1 MVDEQFLQ
9 RRVRMAEE
17 MGRSPGRGGD
27 ANYSVISPA
36 YSRYRRPDARIARLI
51 HEALE
56 DADTVLN
63 VGAGTGSYEP
73 EDRGVTALEPS
84 AEMRARRPSTR
95 PKAIDGVAEALPF
108 DDESFAASMATF
120 SVHQWLDLRR
130 GLSEMRRV
138 TRGPVVVLTCDP
150 GALHRFWLAEYC
162 AEVLDVEARRY
173 PPLDSIAS
181 HLGGA
186 CEVVS
191 VPVPADCTDG
201 FQEAYFGR
209 PEAFLDP
216 DARRACS
223 AWSFVDPQVVT
234 RFEDRLARD
243 LSSGSWDA
251 RYGHFRREE
260 WFDGSLRLV
269 VGRK

>member
-1 MVDEQFLQ
+1 
-9 RRVRMAEE
+9 MAGERNH
-17 MGRSPGRGGD
+17 GPRRGGD
-27 ANYSVISPA
+27 ADYGVISPA
-36 YSRYRRPDARIARLI
+36 YSKYRRPDARIARAI
-51 HEALE
+51 HDALGN
-56 DADTVLN
+56 ADSVLN

-73 EDRGVTALEPS
+73 EDRVVTAVEPS
-84 AEMRARRPSTR
+84 ADMRARRPPGR
-95 PKAIDGVAEALPF
+95 PRAIDAVAEALPF
-108 DDESFAASMATF
+108 EDASFAASMTTF
-120 SVHQWLDLRR
+120 SVHQWPHLAR

-138 TRGPVVVLTCDP
+138 TRGPVVVLTGDP

-162 AEVLDVEARRY
+162 SEVLDVEARRY
-173 PPLDSIAS
+173 PPLETIAR

-223 AWSFVDPQVVT
+223 AWSFVDPAIVR
-234 RFEDRLARD
+234 RFEGALARD
-243 LSSGSWDA
+243 LSNGSWDA
-251 RYGHFRREE
+251 RHGHFRHEAA
-260 WFDGSLRLV
+260 FDGSLRLV
-269 VGRK
+269 IGRT